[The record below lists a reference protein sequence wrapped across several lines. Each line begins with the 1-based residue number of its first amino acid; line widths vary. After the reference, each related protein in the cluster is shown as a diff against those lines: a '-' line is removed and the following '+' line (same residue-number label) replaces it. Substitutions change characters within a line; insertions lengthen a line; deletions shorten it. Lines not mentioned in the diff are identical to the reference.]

1 MMMSCRSLNPVKI
14 LKEQNHMNRKQRRA
28 SAKLDRSR
36 PRLPARSQSKAAT
49 IPDDLKADIA
59 QSVRN
64 IEFSGA
70 DGGTCFFRAA
80 LGMDFLRR
88 LGIPCGIALGG
99 MVYRA
104 GPDPRRD
111 VVSYCGWGNLGQI
124 IPGKG
129 WLGHYWVQSGTDV
142 IDFSTG
148 DWRSEATP
156 DMLLDLGPMGDLVPM
171 DDLGPIQWTVEPPNF
186 FWVPEATVAPIVG
199 QYTPEIGRAYYT
211 GWRGPTPPV
220 ADNLRELTRA
230 LDWQLIVR
238 HFDRT

>member
-1 MMMSCRSLNPVKI
+1 
-14 LKEQNHMNRKQRRA
+14 MNRKQRRA

-104 GPDPRRD
+104 GPDPQRD
-111 VVSYCGWGNLGQI
+111 VVSYCGLGNLGQT
-124 IPGKG
+124 IPGTDF
-129 WLGHYWVQSGTDV
+129 WLGHYWVQSGGDV
-142 IDFSTG
+142 VDFSVG
-148 DWRSEATP
+148 DWRETP
-156 DMLLDLGPMGDLVPM
+156 PD
-171 DDLGPIQWTVEPPNF
+171 DDLGPIQWTVD
-186 FWVPEATVAPIVG
+186 
-199 QYTPEIGRAYYT
+199 R
-211 GWRGPTPPV
+211 PTSFGCRRPQSSQSPG
-220 ADNLRELTRA
+220 NTHQR
-230 LDWQLIVR
+230 
-238 HFDRT
+238 